1 MSCPAIGTEQ
11 ECPKIGTES
20 ECLIDGQLC
29 SARGK
34 DMKADAVGILWL
46 DDEGNEH
53 YEEIAVGD
61 TKEVGS
67 TLTWL
72 HTVKEITVK
81 HIGV

>member
-1 MSCPAIGTEQ
+1 MSCICPLIGTEK
-11 ECPKIGTES
+11 ECVIVGK
-20 ECLIDGQLC
+20 LC
-29 SARGK
+29 SSGGRG
-34 DMKADAVGILWL
+34 MKAAAVGILWE

-72 HTVKEITVK
+72 HTVKEITLK
-81 HIGV
+81 HTGA